1 MLTGFF
7 FGINLIK
14 GNIMKHATKPAMTTI
29 TNYIENKAKHNPCY
43 EIDINLLKISSKEGV
58 SIAHWLANR
67 DFIFTNKEVLK
78 ISDNEGY
85 SVAHIYARRKLM
97 YKNTK
102 LDTAMND
109 IEILKLSTNWG
120 TSVAHEMAT
129 HNYIFNNVE
138 ALIIADLQGD
148 LVADIMAELGFNFP
162 EHLLL
167 ELYKH
172 TSNISNYT
180 TAHIE
185 AKKGRV
191 FTSKLI
197 LKLENNYGHTV
208 AHSSALAG
216 HIFEDEDV
224 LSWKDEDGTT
234 VAEAILA
241 TQYPNFTTDITVK
254 NIPIKN
260 TIMKFVSDTSLLEII
275 EDNKKIIEK
284 EIDRDNEFN
293 DFIKQFKIQ
302 NNKKL
307 PFTIYEDKFKLV

>member
-1 MLTGFF
+1 
-7 FGINLIK
+7 
-14 GNIMKHATKPAMTTI
+14 MKYATKPAMTTI
-29 TNYIENKAKHNPCY
+29 TDYIENKAKHDPSY
-43 EIDINLLKISSKEGV
+43 EIDINLLKISSKEGI

-78 ISDNEGY
+78 LSDNEGY

-120 TSVAHEMAT
+120 TSVAHEMASN
-129 HNYIFNNVE
+129 NYIFNNIEV
-138 ALIIADLQGD
+138 LTIIDLQGD

-172 TSNISNYT
+172 TSNTTNYT

-197 LKLENNYGHTV
+197 LKIENNYGHTV
-208 AHSSALAG
+208 AHASALAG
-216 HIFEDEDV
+216 QIFDDEDV

-234 VAEAILA
+234 VAECIIA
-241 TQYPNFTTDITVK
+241 THYPHFTNDKIIN
-254 NIPIKN
+254 NI
-260 TIMKFVSDTSLLEII
+260 IMKHVSDKALLEVT
-275 EDNKKIIEK
+275 EDIARTAEK
-284 EIDRDNEFN
+284 EKNRDEEFN

-302 NNKKL
+302 NNEKL
-307 PFTIYEDKFKLV
+307 SFTIYEDKFKLV